1 MEEPRDADSTVEAF
15 AGAAIVNASQA
26 MGLGPAARV
35 ISHLA
40 FLGKAEPVQH
50 AIQKMG
56 SGADKDATAHRGP
69 IEVETGGCPPAADR
83 TFLEMK
89 AADAPEVSS
98 VEQLLQQHDRVAK
111 SGRITDRD
119 RHIVFALQIA
129 DFFAVGGTRCQ
140 RLLNEAMQTTTG
152 ASGGDRFVGVI
163 RRGDDDAV
171 YCRMDVIDRA
181 SDFYIQTVTPRE
193 PAGAIASRID
203 NRDDLHKIG
212 GQSRR

>member
-69 IEVETGGCPPAADR
+69 IEVETGGCSRSVERRAAPSAARPSCEIGSHNRPRSSHCVRAADCR
-83 TFLEMK
+83 FLRRRRYSL
-89 AADAPEVSS
+89 PE
-98 VEQLLQQHDRVAK
+98 
-111 SGRITDRD
+111 
-119 RHIVFALQIA
+119 
-129 DFFAVGGTRCQ
+129 
-140 RLLNEAMQTTTG
+140 
-152 ASGGDRFVGVI
+152 AS
-163 RRGDDDAV
+163 
-171 YCRMDVIDRA
+171 
-181 SDFYIQTVTPRE
+181 Q
-193 PAGAIASRID
+193 
-203 NRDDLHKIG
+203 
-212 GQSRR
+212 